1 MTTVY
6 LSEYNQYDGP
16 SRSAEL
22 SEDSKY
28 RYWLRRS
35 WKYGGDGQVICF
47 IMLNPSTAD
56 ALTDDPTIRRCMGF
70 VRSWGGSVLSVRNL
84 FALRATDPAE
94 LRTASDPVGPKGDT
108 HLYIAK
114 TAASGH

>member
-35 WKYGGDGQVICF
+35 WKYGGRPGETQRLVMTTTTIY
-47 IMLNPSTAD
+47 AD
-56 ALTDDPTIRRCMGF
+56 CPLHG
-70 VRSWGGSVLSVRNL
+70 
-84 FALRATDPAE
+84 
-94 LRTASDPVGPKGDT
+94 
-108 HLYIAK
+108 HLVEQYP
-114 TAASGH
+114 